1 MTETARLLI
10 RPLKY
15 SELQLYVENNH
26 SLEKE
31 LNLEETNIT
40 ITPEFKE
47 VLEQIILPLV
57 EANES
62 EFEYFT
68 LWTMIDKSMNKMVGD
83 LCFKG
88 LPNDEGAIEIGYGTY
103 EDFRGN
109 GYMTEAVGGL
119 IDWAKLQPDIKKI
132 TAMTDKTN
140 RASFT
145 VLQKNGFVKSGES
158 DDLFH
163 WEKELS
169 KESFS

>member
-31 LNLEETNIT
+31 LNLAKTNIT

-47 VLEQIILPLV
+47 VLEQIVLPLV

-109 GYMTEAVGGL
+109 GYMTEAVGGMVG
-119 IDWAKLQPDIKKI
+119 WAKRQSGVKAI
-132 TAMTDKTN
+132 TASTNKTN
-140 RASFT
+140 VASYT
-145 VLQKNGFVKSGES
+145 ILQKNQFVQIGES
-158 DDLFH
+158 EDLFH
-163 WEKELS
+163 WKRIL
-169 KESFS
+169 